1 MATAVGTL
9 SGEAPA
15 PMTSVDTG
23 IDTAPEV
30 DVDVDV
36 DAGEE
41 FDDFGA
47 SDAAVGGAE
56 PLGRSKRT

>member
-1 MATAVGTL
+1 
-9 SGEAPA
+9 
-15 PMTSVDTG
+15 MTSVDTG
-23 IDTAPEV
+23 IDTGVDTAPEV
-30 DVDVDV
+30 DVG
-36 DAGEE
+36 AGEE